1 MDLPIFTY
9 NPHPLKNNCIIKSD
23 KVCQVCNKKIGYI
36 VTSIMATAFDNIYDI
51 CPWCIADGSAC
62 RKYNGEFVYYIE
74 NAKNISKEILDTI
87 SCKTV
92 SFPAHQELTWL
103 THCNDGCEFHGFAT
117 PADFQSISRE
127 ERNRLSKVEYLSDIH
142 IKELEL
148 EELEE
153 LPYCQKFVCI
163 HCGEVKLSSD
173 YD

>member
-92 SFPAHQELTWL
+92 SFPAHYT
-103 THCNDGCEFHGFAT
+103 T
-117 PADFQSISRE
+117 PRKPNNFTENLIP
-127 ERNRLSKVEYLSDIH
+127 KI
-142 IKELEL
+142 
-148 EELEE
+148 
-153 LPYCQKFVCI
+153 
-163 HCGEVKLSSD
+163 VKLD
-173 YD
+173 DKYRGAKI